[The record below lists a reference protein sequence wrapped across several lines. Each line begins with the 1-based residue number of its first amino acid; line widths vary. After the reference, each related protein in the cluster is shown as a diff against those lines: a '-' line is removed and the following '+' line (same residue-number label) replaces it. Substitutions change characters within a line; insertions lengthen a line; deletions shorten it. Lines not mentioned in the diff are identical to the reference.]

1 MRWRVALSSVLIAA
15 ALLAPGSPA
24 SAAPVRHHGATATIA
39 FTTQAPYAFYGKV
52 TSGPD
57 PCVVGRKVQLLQGP
71 PGSQE
76 VAATD
81 TTSSNGDWY
90 VTLENPQAGHYQ
102 AKVLTKLYKAHGK
115 RHVCDAARSSGVDD
129 I

>member
-1 MRWRVALSSVLIAA
+1 MRWRVALSSVVITAS
-15 ALLAPGSPA
+15 LLAPGSPA
-24 SAAPVRHHGATATIA
+24 SAASARHHGATATIA
-39 FTTQAPYAFYGKV
+39 FTTQSPYAFYGKV

-90 VTLENPQAGHYQ
+90 VTVDNPQAGHYQ
-102 AKVLTKLYKAHGK
+102 AKVFEKTYKAHGK
-115 RHVCDAARSSGVDD
+115 LHVCDAARSPGVENT
-129 I
+129 

>member
-1 MRWRVALSSVLIAA
+1 MRRRVALSSVLITA
-15 ALLAPGSPA
+15 ALLAPGSPV
-24 SAAPVRHHGATATIA
+24 SAAPARHHGATATIA
-39 FTTQAPYAFYGKV
+39 FTTQPPYAFYGKV

-102 AKVLTKLYKAHGK
+102 AKVLKKIYKAHGK
-115 RHVCDAARSSGVDD
+115 RHVCDAARSPGVDD
-129 I
+129 N